1 MDAGKGKGASA
12 MQPAASALDG
22 MGVKLMKGEVGTWE
36 GQMNDGEFFK
46 KRAEDVP
53 VDQLFFYKFF
63 KRKNEKAKVTKVD
76 KQKEQVGESGNEDE
90 DEEDADEAGG
100 EQAEEDGEEDEEEE
114 EEEEEEDS
122 DRDEAEIWK
131 AMKATMPKLTGDED
145 LMESDGPSSES
156 DGDLPLEDENEND
169 DEPLSLIEESDN
181 EDLISLDRDPEG
193 LIENDGPESGE
204 EEEEEW
210 DGIGAGDRK
219 RKRTEGA
226 ETRSGRRKKM
236 RSLPTFASYEDYAR
250 MIEDAP
256 EDDI

>member
-36 GQMNDGEFFK
+36 GQMNDGEFFN

-90 DEEDADEAGG
+90 D
-100 EQAEEDGEEDEEEE
+100 
-114 EEEEEEDS
+114 
-122 DRDEAEIWK
+122 
-131 AMKATMPKLTGDED
+131 

-156 DGDLPLEDENEND
+156 DGDLPSEDENEND